1 MASNALLTTGTIA
14 TSGTALPIAIDTRTC
29 DVLAISAPATLP
41 ETVNI
46 VAPDGSVLQSP
57 PGTDIVIAAGKTVVF
72 LQWPFNSV
80 QLLAG
85 TTAGARMFTF
95 YGQRNQ
101 SGT

>member
-1 MASNALLTTGTIA
+1 MSSNALLATGTIA
-14 TSGTALPIAIDTRTC
+14 TSDTALPTAIDTRGV
-29 DVLAISAPATLP
+29 DALAISAPATLP
-41 ETVNI
+41 ETVNV

-57 PGTDIVIAAGKTVVF
+57 PGTDIVIAAGKTVIF

-80 QLLAG
+80 QLLSGAAAG
-85 TTAGARMFTF
+85 PRVFTF